1 MKQSS
6 TFKLSHNPMSGGS
19 LMSLLI
25 VNTLSLFSLDLLTGY
40 SKNADCLNLV
50 KSVCL

>member
-6 TFKLSHNPMSGGS
+6 KFKLSHNPMGGGS

-25 VNTLSLFSLDLLTGY
+25 VNTLCHCSHWTHSLVIVKMLT
-40 SKNADCLNLV
+40 V
-50 KSVCL
+50 